1 MGGAHSSRHHCPS
14 ATAAKAGGG
23 RQEPCL
29 QGWPRPTERM
39 QPQQL
44 GHVAGQMAGST
55 GQPLC
60 RVCRRGQ
67 GARAWPPEA
76 SVMTGIITVA
86 NMGQA
91 NKPGTVLTH
100 LAASGAAAGSVLS
113 SPLRRKTWAQS
124 WGVRA
129 SPQGGTSLQWFT
141 LGLREAEG
149 LTPQPRKPRCG
160 PRWGAVIRGCS
171 ILAFRWLPVGVQLC
185 MDRAWPR
192 QGALLP

>member
-1 MGGAHSSRHHCPS
+1 
-14 ATAAKAGGG
+14 
-23 RQEPCL
+23 
-29 QGWPRPTERM
+29 
-39 QPQQL
+39 
-44 GHVAGQMAGST
+44 
-55 GQPLC
+55 
-60 RVCRRGQ
+60 
-67 GARAWPPEA
+67 
-76 SVMTGIITVA
+76 MTGIITVA

-100 LAASGAAAGSVLS
+100 LAASGVAAGSVLS

-149 LTPQPRKPRCG
+149 LTPQPRKLRCG

-192 QGALLP
+192 QGALLL